1 MPTFPEAELRR
12 LWATLETLL
21 GPGGCPWDREQ
32 SSEDL
37 ARHLIEEGH
46 EWLAACRADDAADQR
61 EELGDVAFLVLF
73 GLQRLAEAGGAP
85 GAPLAAADAKLR
97 RRHPRVF
104 PADAAGLDDPAAA
117 RDSAAQTRLWEAIK
131 RTERLADGE
140 GGWLKRLPA
149 SLGALAKSHRYQ
161 ERAADVGF
169 DWPDLE
175 GVTAK
180 LREELAELRRELDR
194 LPRRPPP
201 AADAGAGPSRRYRA
215 ALAGRDLAGLAD
227 ELGDLFFVAA
237 NLCRWLGLDAEEV
250 AEAANEKFRRRF
262 GAMEAGLAAAGRSLE
277 EADLEE
283 MEGHWRAVKRR
294 ERGEEDA

>member
-12 LWATLETLL
+12 LWATLEILL
-21 GPGGCPWDREQ
+21 GPEGCPWDREQ
-32 SSEDL
+32 RAEDL

-46 EWLAACRADDAADQR
+46 EWLEASRAGDAAGQR

-73 GLQRLAEAGGAP
+73 GLMRLAGDSGEP

-97 RRHPRVF
+97 RRHPQVF
-104 PADAAGLDDPAAA
+104 PADAAGPDDPAAA
-117 RDSAAQTRLWEAIK
+117 EDSAAQTRLWEAIK
-131 RTERLADGE
+131 REERRAHGE
-140 GGWLKRLPA
+140 DPLGRLPA
-149 SLGALAKSHRYQ
+149 SLGALTRSHRYQ

-169 DWPDLE
+169 DWPDLA
-175 GVTAK
+175 GVRAK
-180 LREELAELRRELDR
+180 LREELAELNLELER

-201 AADAGAGPSRRYRA
+201 AAGGTAGPSRRYRE
-215 ALAGRDLAGLAD
+215 ALAGRDLSGIAD

-237 NLCRWLGLDAEEV
+237 NLCRWLGLEAETV
-250 AEAANEKFRRRF
+250 AESANEKFRRRF
-262 GAMEAGLAAAGRSLE
+262 GAMAAGLAAGGRSLE

-294 ERGEEDA
+294 ERGAEES